1 MMFDIL
7 TKEFL
12 KSISLESSL
21 GVNLANFSMSKFDE
35 KDLNKV
41 VEDLRKIQLEY
52 EWELIRVLKPNN
64 IAYRIKS
71 VDSLKLKVNK
81 YKENTRKAILCF
93 NDLLGIRVV
102 REEYLDLNT
111 IPDYFQVIDLTQGKK
126 ENDDGYRAVHLYY
139 KCSNRHYPIEIQIW
153 KASDENF
160 INWSHK
166 YCYKSEDSNIIRHL
180 RSLYDDGKIVTES
193 DFKREWDIVS
203 ACSWCNRIL
212 RR

>member
-1 MMFDIL
+1 MFDVL
-7 TKEFL
+7 TEDFF

-21 GVNLANFSMSKFDE
+21 GVNLANYSMGKFSE
-35 KDLNKV
+35 EDLNKV
-41 VEDLRKIQLEY
+41 VGDLRKIQIDFEL
-52 EWELIRVLKPNN
+52 ELIKVLKPNN

-93 NDLLGIRVV
+93 NDLLGIRIV
-102 REEYLDLNT
+102 REEYPDLSI
-111 IPDYFQVIDLTQGKK
+111 IPNYFQVIDLRQGKK

-153 KASDENF
+153 KALDENF

-166 YCYKSEDSNIIRHL
+166 YCYKNQNSNILSQL
-180 RSLYDDGKIVTES
+180 RNLYDKGKIMTED
-193 DFKREWDIVS
+193 DFKRKLDIIL
-203 ACSWCNRIL
+203 ACNWCDRIL
-212 RR
+212 GR